1 MAKLLLNNVGLSL
14 TGTDLTYKYRSL
26 NISGKS
32 NYVSA
37 LMMVNH
43 EINKR
48 LGKERGQASTEEFR
62 QVLDNLDDLLQTL
75 VRRVLKAKAEYEQK
89 EA

>member
-1 MAKLLLNNVGLSL
+1 MAKLLLNHVELSMA
-14 TGTDLTYKYRSL
+14 GTELAYKYKSL
-26 NISGKS
+26 NITGKN

-48 LGKERGQASTEEFR
+48 LGKDWDQAR
-62 QVLDNLDDLLQTL
+62 H
-75 VRRVLKAKAEYEQK
+75 
-89 EA
+89 